1 MSTADWILI
10 GIVTLVLID
19 FASERVINFL
29 NEQSKNQP
37 LSPQAAEIYTAA
49 DYQKSMAYGTANYKL
64 ESLSSVISTCVI
76 LAAIILGVFAKIDN
90 FIRERISDNLLVT
103 VIFIAVLI
111 VVSVIGS
118 LPASIYSTFVIE
130 TKYDFNKTTPRLF
143 IADQVKNLLLSLG
156 IGLPLLYAIAR
167 IYQEL
172 QSVFWLVAW
181 LLVASFTLFMFVFG
195 TRIFLPIFNKLK
207 PLPEGELRDEI
218 EIYCNS
224 QGFPLS
230 KLYEM
235 DASKRSTKL
244 NAFFSGMGKVKIIG
258 LYDTL
263 IEKLNTKEI
272 VAVLAHEVG
281 HYKRKH
287 IFTMFLFSQVQTLIM
302 FSLMGWLLS
311 NPNLSAALG
320 SKIPS
325 FHLSMLAFFLLFI
338 PVSTVLGLINNSFSR
353 HNEYQADQ
361 YSIETYPGAVEYMY
375 SALKKL
381 SVNSLSNLNPH
392 PVYVAVH
399 YSHPPILQRLAR
411 LK

>member
-19 FASERVINFL
+19 FASGRVINFL

-76 LAAIILGVFAKIDN
+76 LAAIILGVFAKLDN
-90 FIRERISDNLLVT
+90 FIRERISNNLLVT

-111 VVSVIGS
+111 VVSAIGS

-130 TKYDFNKTTPRLF
+130 TKYEFNKTTPRLF
-143 IADQVKNLLLSLG
+143 IADQFKNLSLSLG
-156 IGLPLLYAIAR
+156 IGLPLLYAIAW

-325 FHLSMLAFFLLFI
+325 FHLSMLAFFLLFT